1 MHSSFDFTPFSA
13 IKKPWSCTT
22 KWGQIFNEVGFAL
35 YINLQYQIVYIIL
48 EIKPCGLVSRIRDVE
63 AF

>member
-35 YINLQYQIVYIIL
+35 YCN
-48 EIKPCGLVSRIRDVE
+48 KSTRPKSREDESIAALYPFQACCKV
-63 AF
+63 